1 MWNSVTGEAVQRE
14 DHLLRIQERAEAF
27 IRELELEPPPSPALG
42 WSCSYVPQEL
52 ILAAG
57 LTPVRIPTHVE
68 EAREQTQSYL
78 PPNLCPYVH
87 RLLQAGLSR
96 GLTHLQGTVF
106 VSSCDPMRRLA
117 DIWEL
122 YSRHRFLYR
131 MEMPRR
137 EDRPALEFF
146 LRVLENF
153 RLSLQDLTGRKILAE
168 DLRRAVTVLNRTRRI
183 MRELD
188 LLRAMPRSAIT
199 SAQLQRIALCAESMS
214 RERFNEMGAAFLS
227 RIRRDLLRECRALP
241 GMRQTR
247 LFLAGCVVEDDGL
260 HRLIEEAGA
269 RVVADSLC
277 SGMRHFRGQVE
288 ENAASPLE
296 AVAARYLHRLKC
308 PRMVGRGERV
318 RALVSQ
324 ARKSY
329 SDGVVLHTL
338 TFCDLHQMEV
348 PAQQEALREAN
359 IPCLHLEREHL
370 SGEDAGQLR
379 TRVQAFTELLSC
391 RNKGLSVAAT
401 SAGRNSNG

>member
-1 MWNSVTGEAVQRE
+1 VQRE
-14 DHLLRIQERAEAF
+14 DPLLRIRERAEAF
-27 IRELELEPPPSPALG
+27 IRELELEPLPSPALG

-57 LTPVRIPTHVE
+57 LTPVRIPTHLE

-87 RLLQAGLSR
+87 RLLQAGLSGR
-96 GLTHLQGTVF
+96 LSHLQGTVF
-106 VSSCDPMRRLA
+106 VASCDPMRRLA
-117 DIWEL
+117 DIWEQ
-122 YSRHRFLYR
+122 YSRPGFLYR
-131 MEMPRR
+131 LEMPRR
-137 EDRPALEFF
+137 EDRPAMEFF
-146 LRVLENF
+146 LRILEDF
-153 RLSLQDLTGRKILAE
+153 RYSLQDITGKRIRAE
-168 DLRRAVTVLNRTRRI
+168 DLRGAVSVLNRTRRI

-188 LLRAMPRSAIT
+188 LLRAMPRPAIT

-214 RERFNEMGAAFLS
+214 RKRFNEIGAAFLARS
-227 RIRRDLLRECRALP
+227 RKDLLRECRALP
-241 GMRQTR
+241 GMGQPR
-247 LFLAGCVVEDDGL
+247 LLLAGCVVEDDKL

-308 PRMVGRGERV
+308 PRMVGRWERV

-324 ARKSY
+324 ARESY
-329 SDGVVLHTL
+329 SDGVVLYTL

-379 TRVQAFTELLSC
+379 TRVQAFAELLSR
-391 RNKGLSVAAT
+391 RNGGLAVAANQT
-401 SAGRNSNG
+401 AR